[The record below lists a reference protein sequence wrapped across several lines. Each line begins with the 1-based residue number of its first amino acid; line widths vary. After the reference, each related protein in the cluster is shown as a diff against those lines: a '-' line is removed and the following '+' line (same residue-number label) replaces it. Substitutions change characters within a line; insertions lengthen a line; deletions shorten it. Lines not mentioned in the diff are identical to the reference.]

1 MNLEKI
7 KKIIFHP
14 LFIAGIIILS
24 LHFFN
29 ITRYEFIA
37 DKDSYGWI
45 LKYSNIQPDSLYFY
59 RQLFSALIFTLH
71 YLTGLDL
78 FGIFKYLFPFFSMC
92 ALLPLW
98 LVARKLSDK
107 KFQTLILLAAA
118 ASPTIIIQLEGA
130 RPQVMAMLYLYFM
143 LGLSVMA
150 WEKKNYNWL
159 YGLFIPLTAISS
171 LFHRVFVLFL
181 ALWTIA
187 AAYTYR
193 KIIYRNKIKVIILL
207 GLLYPWIDKLEMRTM
222 TIKIFKSIY
231 DIFQNIFLRFSIN
244 LKFPAYYIN
253 VDGKQMGWENLTGVL
268 KYYAFYVG
276 PFLVILILAG
286 LYFIV
291 SRKNRDGIKNNLNLE
306 YFLPIYLF
314 LTFFLLIAEF
324 LPRFGN
330 MAYLPDRAWIFLG
343 ILLAW
348 PLFKLLSA
356 LERNSKPIVKNA
368 VFGFLIFGFVI
379 SLSGAAYVNSQF
391 SYIAPP
397 YKMDSFRWMKENLDS
412 DRVVFY
418 YGWQGLLRYHS
429 NTPVIGIKKDFIRKD
444 NLSGI
449 MKTLYFKDTIA
460 VTDENIKLQIN
471 EIGTIFSEM
480 QEISKSGIDRKNLF
494 GNMKQM
500 RAKSSQLFSDL
511 NVNPDLSA
519 GNTAYIYYAKD
530 SDKNPYR
537 ERMWE
542 TGYSANVSAN
552 AFAVL
557 DNNPQYFQKV
567 YDTGDVKIWKY
578 IPDDNN

>member
-37 DKDSYGWI
+37 ERDSYGWI
-45 LKYSNIQPDSLYFY
+45 LKYSNIQPNSLYFY

-98 LVARKLSDK
+98 LVARKLTEK
-107 KFQTLILLAAA
+107 KFQTLILLSAAV
-118 ASPTIIIQLEGA
+118 SPTVIIQFEGT

-143 LGLSVMA
+143 LGLSVVA
-150 WEKKNYNWL
+150 FDKKNYTWL
-159 YGLFIPLTAISS
+159 YGIFLPVTAVGS

-181 ALWTIA
+181 ALWAIA

-368 VFGFLIFGFVI
+368 VFGFLIFGFAI

-391 SYIAPP
+391 GYIAPP

-449 MKTLYFKDTIA
+449 VKTLDFKDTIA
-460 VTDENIKLQIN
+460 ITDENIKLQIN

-511 NVNPDLSA
+511 NANPDLSA

-542 TGYSANVSAN
+542 TGYSSDISMD
-552 AFAVL
+552 AFSVL
-557 DNNPQYFQKV
+557 DKNPQYFKKV
-567 YDTGDVKIWKY
+567 YDTGNVKIWEY
-578 IPDDNN
+578 IPRNN